1 MSVADLMD
9 LLRQHNPTATVVLRD
24 HTTYDSH
31 VSKLRFEEVLPIQLG
46 ARECNGVLVLEPWDD
61 GEEDLQVPFPGLVLG
76 SR

>member
-9 LLRQHNPTATVVLRD
+9 LLRQHNPAATVVLRD

-46 ARECNGVLVLEPWDD
+46 ARECNGALVLEPLDD
-61 GEEDLQVPFPGLVLG
+61 GDEDLQGPFPGLVLG